1 MCLGKPKSPK
11 AVAAPKE
18 RVKPVAPDSADL
30 LRDPFAAI
38 NKIVGVHTSARG
50 VSEPANRGEAQVNGP
65 GTALPA
71 PWFDPKYNPDDPE
84 RPPLTPPPP
93 PPPDPVTPTRPRGG
107 GRGRIGTS
115 DKLGTWFWQA
125 D

>member
-1 MCLGKPKSPK
+1 MCLGKTKSPK
-11 AVAAPKE
+11 SVAAPKE

-71 PWFDPKYNPDDPE
+71 PWYDPKYNPDDPE
-84 RPPLTPPPP
+84 RPPPPPP
-93 PPPDPVTPTRPRGG
+93 PPAPPSPPVTPARPG
-107 GRGRIGTS
+107 GRGRIGTREPW
-115 DKLGTWFWQA
+115 GTWFRPA